1 MKKDISFNKP
11 DGIALAI
18 VPKNNPL
25 TPFSKGKG
33 EHREM
38 WDCYLLNLKEDS
50 IETVLVTSKGYGI
63 LNGKNVKTS
72 ILRHLIPIIKPNK
85 YAKIE
90 LIQKKLFGLS
100 HEFWVSFWRNGSLFD
115 KKYIFVSESI
125 TKQNFTP
132 IPLINAEGV
141 MIK

>member
-18 VPKNNPL
+18 VPK
-25 TPFSKGKG
+25 KG
-33 EHREM
+33 EHQEM

-50 IETVLVTSKGYGI
+50 IETVIVTSKGYGI

-72 ILRHLIPIIKPNK
+72 ILRHLIPIIEPNE

-115 KKYIFVSESI
+115 KKYVFVSESI
-125 TKQNFTP
+125 TKKNFTS
-132 IPLINAEGV
+132 IPLIDTKGV